1 MSQPLG
7 LMQNHIVRIVLP
19 RGEHLDEQS
28 ALLLAAKLQFP
39 PVGSPV
45 SVLMDLTNV
54 ASVSRGARAVFA
66 SLTTAAA
73 WALLGQTPVDRILA
87 HFILGGG
94 FKSGPASYFTSE
106 AEAIT
111 WLKEHAYVH

>member
-7 LMQNHIVRIVLP
+7 LVQDQIVRIVLP
-19 RGEHLDEQS
+19 RDEHLDEQS
-28 ALLLAAKLQFP
+28 ARLLAAELHVPPAGP
-39 PVGSPV
+39 PVA
-45 SVLMDLTNV
+45 VLMDLTNV
-54 ASVSRGARAVFA
+54 ASVSRAARAVFG
-66 SLTTAAA
+66 SMTAVAA

-87 HFILGGG
+87 HFILGGD
-94 FKSGPASYFTSE
+94 FTSGPACYFTSE

>member
-7 LMQNHIVRIVLP
+7 LVHDQIIKIVLP
-19 RGEHLDEQS
+19 RDEHLDEPS
-28 ALLLAAKLQFP
+28 ARLLAAKLQVP
-39 PVGSPV
+39 PAGSMV
-45 SVLMDLTNV
+45 AVLMDVTDV
-54 ASVSRGARAVFA
+54 ASVSRAARAVFG
-66 SLTTAAA
+66 SLTTVAA

-94 FKSGPASYFTSE
+94 FTSRPAGYFTSE
-106 AEAIT
+106 AEAIS